1 MASPIESLLH
11 HCPLKYREYNGPR
24 YWWRGVLQG
33 ARGGGCTYGIW
44 ADFQEPDRVAGGLPS
59 WEEHDGVVKEFPRR
73 GLMKELKEVMCH
85 LCRMKP
91 ETTYDKYD
99 CGVGA

>member
-1 MASPIESLLH
+1 
-11 HCPLKYREYNGPR
+11 
-24 YWWRGVLQG
+24 
-33 ARGGGCTYGIW
+33 
-44 ADFQEPDRVAGGLPS
+44 VAGGLPS